1 MKIVNRSTYRFPAES
16 GGDVTITAIL
26 TEGVV
31 KDLAVYAGHLADL
44 QEPEW
49 LTHHGEKLTWEQAR
63 FFFPLLPRR
72 LYRG

>member
-1 MKIVNRSTYRFPAES
+1 MRIVNRSTYRFPAES

-31 KDLAVYAGHLADL
+31 EDLAAYAGHLMDW
-44 QEPEW
+44 QEPQW
-49 LTHHGEKLTWEQAR
+49 LLKHGEKLSWQQAR

-72 LYRG
+72 LYRR